1 MGHGGQDSEGCK
13 WRSATGSGLCFR
25 GGRRHT
31 PGAGWVGRC
40 RESLSA
46 ADRLGAG
53 QRAHGDRACR
63 SVFSRETTDRVRID
77 TEKGMYSEGSVHALV
92 EAEKP
97 HRLPVRAGGPGE
109 QVARVPPGDPQARGP
124 GAGLWEGRGA
134 RASQLSREGAR
145 TLPAPSCSIWASADW
160 KGPTHSGGGGGEGG
174 WIFFTQSA
182 DSNANLSCPPTHTQT
197 PDMSFSPATWASP

>member
-63 SVFSRETTDRVRID
+63 PVFSRETTDRVRID
-77 TEKGMYSEGSVHALV
+77 TETGMYSEGSVHALV

-124 GAGLWEGRGA
+124 GAGAVGGQRVTGVSAKQRGRTHPSCTFVLYLGLG
-134 RASQLSREGAR
+134 RLEGAH
-145 TLPAPSCSIWASADW
+145 PQWW
-160 KGPTHSGGGGGEGG
+160 
-174 WIFFTQSA
+174 W
-182 DSNANLSCPPTHTQT
+182 
-197 PDMSFSPATWASP
+197 WW

>member
-1 MGHGGQDSEGCK
+1 MAVSDWVRAVLQRGPVTHS
-13 WRSATGSGLCFR
+13 R
-25 GGRRHT
+25 GGLGGEVPRISVSPGQTRGRTEGTRR
-31 PGAGWVGRC
+31 PGV
-40 RESLSA
+40 
-46 ADRLGAG
+46 
-53 QRAHGDRACR
+53 
-63 SVFSRETTDRVRID
+63 SVRVSRETTDRVRID
-77 TEKGMYSEGSVHALV
+77 TEKGMYSEGLVHALV

-145 TLPAPSCSIWASADW
+145 TLPAPLCSIWASADW